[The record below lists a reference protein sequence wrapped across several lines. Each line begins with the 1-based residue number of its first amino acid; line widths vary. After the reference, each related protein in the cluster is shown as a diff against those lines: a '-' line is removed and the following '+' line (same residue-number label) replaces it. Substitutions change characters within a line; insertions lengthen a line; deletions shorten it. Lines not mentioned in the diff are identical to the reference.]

1 MKTLVE
7 PTADEP
13 TCGGILRPL
22 LLDYGVAVDGAP
34 LLAGSAATFD
44 VGRQITLVEG
54 LPVAESPVCAD
65 LVATKSTYSTDGQ
78 DAIAVDE
85 GADDTRPA
93 DA

>member
-7 PTADEP
+7 PTTGSVSHDG
-13 TCGGILRPL
+13 TLLPL
-22 LLDYGVAVDGAP
+22 PLDYGVAVDGAP
-34 LLAGSAATFD
+34 LLADSAVTFD
-44 VGRQITLVEG
+44 VERQITLVAG